1 MRFFLIISL
10 ALSFHYATAQT
21 GDSIFRQR
29 MTEYGIHFTE
39 GNHVKLLKSGQEKF
53 DDMFEAIR
61 QAHSSVH
68 LEYFNFRNDSIAS
81 LLFDILRQKRREGVE
96 VRALFDG
103 FGNDSNNQPLKKHHL
118 KALRDDSVEIYEFDP
133 IRFPWVNHIW
143 PRDHRKIVVIDGK
156 TAYTGGMNVADYYIK
171 GTEQVGSW
179 RDMHCRIEGPAV
191 SDLQYI
197 FCRIWKEVTGENIV
211 RQAYFCA
218 QPAGNMTVGIVNR
231 EPGAV
236 YSTDGYTLGKN
247 DAMRQLYIHALDAAQ
262 DSVKLVNPYFTLV
275 PSVKKAL
282 KRAIRRGVKVE
293 IMVSAKSDVPL
304 TPDCVLRNAYKM
316 KKYGAHVWL
325 YQPGFHHSKI
335 FMADGRYCT
344 VGSANLDARSMRF
357 DYEEN
362 AAIIDKATTREL
374 EEMFNND
381 KLESVYLTKET
392 WNECRTTW
400 QKFRGWFASLLWP
413 WL

>member
-1 MRFFLIISL
+1 MRAVCGLDVHKDSVFLCIVCETGEIIEKVFGVLTYQLEDMRRLMQS
-10 ALSFHYATAQT
+10 
-21 GDSIFRQR
+21 
-29 MTEYGIHFTE
+29 YG
-39 GNHVKLLKSGQEKF
+39 V
-53 DDMFEAIR
+53 
-61 QAHSSVH
+61 
-68 LEYFNFRNDSIAS
+68 
-81 LLFDILRQKRREGVE
+81 VE
-96 VRALFDG
+96 VTME
-103 FGNDSNNQPLKKHHL
+103 ST
-118 KALRDDSVEIYEFDP
+118 SVYWIP
-133 IRFPWVNHIW
+133 V
-143 PRDHRKIVVIDGK
+143 
-156 TAYTGGMNVADYYIK
+156 
-171 GTEQVGSW
+171 W
-179 RDMHCRIEGPAV
+179 RV
-191 SDLQYI
+191 L
-197 FCRIWKEVTGENIV
+197 
-211 RQAYFCA
+211 
-218 QPAGNMTVGIVNR
+218 
-231 EPGAV
+231 EPHFR
-236 YSTDGYTLGKN
+236 L
-247 DAMRQLYIHALDAAQ
+247 
-262 DSVKLVNPYFTLV
+262 KLVNPYFTLV